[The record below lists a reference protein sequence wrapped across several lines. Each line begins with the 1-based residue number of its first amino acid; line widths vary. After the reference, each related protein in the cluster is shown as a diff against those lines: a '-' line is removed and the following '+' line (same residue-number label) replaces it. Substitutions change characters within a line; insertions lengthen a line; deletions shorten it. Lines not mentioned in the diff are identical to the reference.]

1 MANLRNIHAIC
12 PPEVF
17 EFIMGLF
24 KYNDN
29 SRNKVCRQ
37 YDKIF
42 ESASNEINLIW
53 MVIVWCHV
61 LLHDDQ
67 TIVNFLPVRNNME
80 SQWMQFLTYYDF

>member
-1 MANLRNIHAIC
+1 
-12 PPEVF
+12 
-17 EFIMGLF
+17 MGLF

-53 MVIVWCHV
+53 MVIV
-61 LLHDDQ
+61 
-67 TIVNFLPVRNNME
+67 NFLPVRNNME
-80 SQWMQFLTYYDF
+80 SQ

>member
-1 MANLRNIHAIC
+1 MLCTNFFCDFQTIPSAMANLRNIHAIC

-53 MVIVWCHV
+53 MVIV
-61 LLHDDQ
+61 
-67 TIVNFLPVRNNME
+67 
-80 SQWMQFLTYYDF
+80 